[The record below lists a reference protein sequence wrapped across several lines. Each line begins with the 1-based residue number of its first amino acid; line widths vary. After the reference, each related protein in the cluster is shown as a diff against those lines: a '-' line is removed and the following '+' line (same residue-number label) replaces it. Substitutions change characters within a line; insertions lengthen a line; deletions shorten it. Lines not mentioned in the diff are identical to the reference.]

1 MKVLK
6 REDVQTKQLPGRAIQ
21 MVVGKEEA
29 ASPSTEMTM
38 GFARYSQE
46 SGPMEPH
53 HHAEEIVYV
62 LSVKDG
68 WVRCGEQPD
77 RVNQIIPLEAGMVL
91 HVPALEWHAFEFEDG
106 GHVDLLFFYGKKS
119 LFSEGPSNG
128 GTEGS

>member
-6 REDVQTKQLPGRAIQ
+6 REYVQTEHLPGRAIQ

-62 LSVKDG
+62 LSAKDG
-68 WVRCGEQPD
+68 WVCCGEQPD
-77 RVNQIIPLEAGMVL
+77 QVNQIIPLEAGMVL
-91 HVPALEWHAFEFEDG
+91 HVPALEWHAFDSEDG
-106 GHVDLLFFYGKKS
+106 GHVDVLFFYGKKS
-119 LFSEGPSNG
+119 LFSEGPSSG